1 MKMTEW
7 NYQRIQIIRSELWV
21 GIRLNVSKSY
31 AINNVKLTEERI
43 KNGWKTPTE
52 WADTA
57 LKEFDER
64 FPVEVDSEDKGIS
77 QTEKQ

>member
-1 MKMTEW
+1 MTEW
-7 NYQRIQIIRSELWV
+7 NYQRIQIIPAELWV
-21 GIRLNVSKSY
+21 GIRLNVSKHV
-31 AINNVKLTEERI
+31 AINNIKLTPERI

-52 WADTA
+52 WADSA

-64 FPVEVDSEDKGIS
+64 FPVEVDSETNEIT